1 MGYEQRTFLKRAVS
15 YIVAG
20 FVLGLGTCIIEHCFM
35 RGHDNRDAVLQEKV
49 FVWNKKHLDSGEIP
63 LFMPPTDSDKISFI
77 QNGDEGSFRNLTT
90 AYIYETVEPEGVLYA
105 LVAANKFN
113 IAKGNFFVYYYLSYP
128 QFFSKPVTMDER
140 TKGIALRYLQ
150 KGVSLGEVN
159 AVSELDNLKGDR

>member
-1 MGYEQRTFLKRAVS
+1 MGHEQRTFLKRAVS

-77 QNGDEGSFRNLTT
+77 QNGNEVSFRNLTT

-128 QFFSKPVTMDER
+128 QVSKPITMDKR
-140 TKGIALRYLQ
+140 TKNIALRYLQ
-150 KGVSLGEVN
+150 KGASLKEKN
-159 AVSELDNLKGDR
+159 AINELKKLKENRL